1 MAQPDIHDVL
11 LGQYLR
17 REDRLIEIE
26 DAEPAF
32 YAQALRD
39 FHASALETVAAGGP
53 KLAEMLDDY
62 DYDFANQCDDLP
74 TSQKVLA
81 ELAMHIA
88 AGSVD
93 AGIARVMLYLQVVAK
108 AKAEEDA
115 GTATDRWVDR
125 QMREAA

>member
-1 MAQPDIHDVL
+1 MAQPDMHDVL

-26 DAEPAF
+26 DGEPAF
-32 YAQALRD
+32 YAEALRD
-39 FHASALETVAAGGP
+39 FHADALATVSAGGP

-62 DYDFANQCDDLP
+62 DFDNANRDADLP
-74 TSQKVLA
+74 RACDVLA
-81 ELAMHIA
+81 ELAKHIA

-93 AGIARVMLYLQVVAK
+93 AGLARVMLYLQVVAK

-115 GTATDRWVDR
+115 GAATDRWVDR